1 MRLSTKLLLISEL
14 VLLLLVFGMIL
25 PIRVQ
30 MRSQAIADIQ
40 HELQSVA
47 ATAALQL
54 PGDLH
59 AEVAQTQDHESEAFH
74 ELREKLLAVA
84 MANNYSP
91 DNIYTFFLDD
101 QTGVL
106 RYGVMLQEDTF
117 VGHEEQIL
125 EHHAMASSTGDPY
138 ASELFEDAHGEW
150 IVGVAPIRDSQ
161 GKIVGLLEVNQ
172 PATAYFDRVDRA
184 IVITTFASL
193 GGLIVASILGY
204 FVLRALVIRPV
215 QAIHDG
221 MIALGNQDFAH
232 KTVVKT
238 GDEFEQLA
246 ESLNTMAEQLNVA
259 RKIQEGFVPQEPPR
273 APGYRFAYRS
283 DPCDAT
289 GGDYIDAFDLPDG
302 HVAVLVADV
311 TGHGIGPSL
320 IMASCRSALR
330 ALAETGL
337 PPGPLLDKLEQQI
350 VDDLTMGRF
359 ITMIYGVLAPD
370 GRFTYANAGHAPA
383 MIVNDGKIVRL
394 ESHRPPLGIVLD
406 YGDNKPA
413 LDDTQTT
420 LQLHDGDRVV
430 FTSDGVNESQDNR
443 NEQFGLDRIEAT
455 AKRRDLDAIAFVELL
470 NDQVTLHRAGQP
482 AIDDITMLCIDR
494 VPQTA
499 G

>member
-30 MRSQAIADIQ
+30 MRNQAIADIQ
-40 HELQSVA
+40 HELRSVA

-59 AEVAQTQDHESEAFH
+59 ADVAESQDHESRAFRV
-74 ELREKLLAVA
+74 LREKLLAVA
-84 MANNYSP
+84 MANGYSA

-101 QTGVL
+101 KTGVL
-106 RYGVMLQEDTF
+106 RYGVMLQEETF
-117 VGHEEQIL
+117 IGHHEPIL

-150 IVGVAPIRDSQ
+150 IVGVAPIRDSH
-161 GKIVGLLEVNQ
+161 GKVVGLLEVNQ

-184 IVITTFASL
+184 IVTTTIAAV
-193 GGLIVASILGY
+193 GGLIFASIGGY

-215 QAIHDG
+215 KSIHEG
-221 MIALGNQDFAH
+221 MIALGNQDFTH

-246 ESLNTMAEQLNVA
+246 HALNDMAGQLNIA

-273 APGYRFAYRS
+273 APGYHFAYRS

-302 HVAVLVADV
+302 QVAILVADV

-337 PPGPLLDKLEQQI
+337 QPGPLLDKLEQQL
-350 VDDLTMGRF
+350 VDDLALGRF
-359 ITMIYGVLAPD
+359 ITMIYGVLSPD

-383 MIVNDGKIVRL
+383 MVVSDGKVVRL
-394 ESHRPPLGIVLD
+394 QSHRPPLGIVLD
-406 YGDNKPA
+406 YGDRKPA

-420 LQLHDGDRVV
+420 LHLNDGDRVV
-430 FTSDGVNESQDNR
+430 FTSDGVNESQDTR
-443 NEQFGLDRIEAT
+443 DEQFGLDRIEDT
-455 AKRRDLDAIAFVELL
+455 AKRSDLDAVAFVELL

-482 AIDDITMLCIDR
+482 AIDDVTMLCVDR
-494 VPQTA
+494 VPQPA
-499 G
+499 